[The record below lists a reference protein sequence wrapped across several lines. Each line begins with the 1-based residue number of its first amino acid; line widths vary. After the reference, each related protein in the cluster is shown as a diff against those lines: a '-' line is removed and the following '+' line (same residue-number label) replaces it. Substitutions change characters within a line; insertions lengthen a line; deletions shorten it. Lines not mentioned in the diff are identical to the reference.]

1 MEMMLEQ
8 IQRKVK
14 KEAKKE
20 RRSEA
25 NDYSKVKEA
34 SVFGCWLISGVYPL
48 RKFKSCKLI
57 IAQKIIII

>member
-1 MEMMLEQ
+1 MEMILDQ

-48 RKFKSCKLI
+48 RKFKSYT
-57 IAQKIIII
+57 